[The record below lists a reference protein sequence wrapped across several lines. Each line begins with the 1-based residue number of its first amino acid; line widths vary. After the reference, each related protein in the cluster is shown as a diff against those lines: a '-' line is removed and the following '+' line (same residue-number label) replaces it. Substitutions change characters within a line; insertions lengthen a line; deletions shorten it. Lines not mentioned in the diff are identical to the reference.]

1 MSKSKKLSRIELDV
15 VVSEILKKSE
25 KLKDEK
31 LRELYKD
38 EINEIEKEFDLLK
51 VKFDELDNEFKI
63 KIEKLKELCKD
74 KKISLGLS
82 YISDLRDY
90 KNNSCYNDR
99 KSYYIRK
106 IGNFDERNE
115 VYNKLV
121 LMGINS
127 EINIEE
133 LINEFVNNIVNN

>member
-1 MSKSKKLSRIELDV
+1 MSKSKKLSKIELDV

-25 KLKDEK
+25 ILRDEK
-31 LRELYKD
+31 MRELYKD

-63 KIEKLKELCKD
+63 KVEKLKELCKD
-74 KKISLGLS
+74 KKISLGIS

-90 KNNSCYNDR
+90 KNNSFCNER
-99 KSYYIRK
+99 KSYYIK
-106 IGNFDERNE
+106 KNYNNNERSE

-121 LMGINS
+121 LMGINN

-133 LINEFVNNIVNN
+133 LINEFVNSIVNN

>member
-25 KLKDEK
+25 ILRDEK
-31 LRELYKD
+31 MRELYKD

-63 KIEKLKELCKD
+63 KVEKLKELCKD
-74 KKISLGLS
+74 KKISLGIG
-82 YISDLRDY
+82 YVSDLRDY
-90 KNNSCYNDR
+90 KNDSYNR
-99 KSYYIRK
+99 RNSYYIK
-106 IGNFDERNE
+106 KSGDWEERNV

-121 LMGINS
+121 LMGINN

-133 LINEFVNNIVNN
+133 LINNYVKELVNN